1 MKTEPKHKC
10 PHCGGNVD
18 KVVADAI
25 EAYEQET
32 ERELERIANEPVY
45 MSGIWN
51 CFVRAFSKDHIRD
64 TLEFFAWLAATFLV
78 MAAIIFFAVKCSP
91 DIPSSTKTEIVMK
104 GGQK

>member
-25 EAYEQET
+25 EDYEQEA
-32 ERELERIANEPVY
+32 EREFERIVNEPVY
-45 MSGIWN
+45 LSDILN
-51 CFVRAFSKDHIRD
+51 CFVRAFSKDHIKE
-64 TLEFFAWLAATFLV
+64 TLEIFVGLAATFLV

-91 DIPSSTKTEIVMK
+91 GTPSSTKTEIVTK

>member
-1 MKTEPKHKC
+1 MNTEPIHKC

-25 EAYEQET
+25 EAYEQEA
-32 ERELERIANEPVY
+32 ERELERIANETVY
-45 MSGIWN
+45 LSDIWN
-51 CFVRAFSKDHIRD
+51 YFVKAFSKDHIKE
-64 TLEFFAWLAATFLV
+64 TLEIFVGLAATFLV

-91 DIPSSTKTEIVMK
+91 DASSTKIEIVTN